1 MKWYK
6 LTAIKDMPRCEKG
19 FTHTFSER
27 QINSIGAI
35 PSTWCD
41 DAEEDTKICI
51 LLRNRELTGF
61 VKTEPDYEYA
71 NKTFTCP
78 KCGKPLFP
86 CIGDKYT
93 DVWRKYGDWVEDT
106 CQDITLDCA
115 DCGASYKVITEIV
128 KRRWMGD

>member
-19 FTHTFSER
+19 FAHTFSER
-27 QINSIGAI
+27 QLNCNSG
-35 PSTWCD
+35 SSFYD
-41 DAEEDTKICI
+41 DDPEKDAKIHI
-51 LLRNRELTGF
+51 LLRNRELTEF
-61 VKTEPDYEYA
+61 VKTEPDYEFA

-86 CIGDKYT
+86 CIGDEYT

-115 DCGASYKVITEIV
+115 DCGASYNVITEIV
-128 KRRWMGD
+128 KRRWEGD

>member
-19 FTHTFSER
+19 FTYSFSESSL
-27 QINSIGAI
+27 NLDPGMVC
-35 PSTWCD
+35 WD
-41 DAEEDTKICI
+41 DDREKNTKICI
-51 LLRNRELTGF
+51 LLRNRELTEF

-71 NKTFTCP
+71 NKTFVCP
-78 KCGKPLFP
+78 KCGKPLFS

-106 CQDITLDCA
+106 CHDITLDCA
-115 DCGASYKVITEIV
+115 DCGASYKIITEIV